1 MKVRNKGKR
10 LGSYLKDYVVFDLET
25 TGINPER
32 DVIIEISAVKVCGH
46 KITGQYSTLV
56 NPGRH
61 IPAGATAV
69 NGITDA
75 MVSEA
80 PDIRTAVAG
89 FMEFIGDGVLVGH
102 NIHTFDTNF
111 VYDAVWETLGREF
124 QNDYVDTLFMAR
136 RCLPQLSHHKLTDL
150 AEHFQ
155 IETKG
160 AHRAL
165 NDCMMNQKCYEEMG
179 KILEQKKKE
188 SGGGEA
194 DGAGAELTCPVCGG
208 ILIKRKGKYGDFYGC
223 EGFPRCRFTQNI
235 SGGSF
240 RR

>member
-10 LGSYLKDYVVFDLET
+10 LSGYLADYVVFDLET

-32 DVIIEISAVKVCGH
+32 DDIIEISAVRVCGH
-46 KITGQYSTLV
+46 EITGEYSTLV

-75 MVSEA
+75 MVADA
-80 PDIRTAVAG
+80 PGIQSAIAG
-89 FMEFIGDGVLVGH
+89 FLEFIGNSVLVGH

-111 VYDAVWETLGREF
+111 AYDAAWESLGKELD
-124 QNDYVDTLFMAR
+124 NDYVDTLFMAR
-136 RCLPQLSHHKLTDL
+136 RCLPELSHHRLTDL
-150 AEHFQ
+150 AEHFK

-165 NDCMMNQKCYEEMG
+165 NDCIMNQKCYEEMG
-179 KILEQKKKE
+179 KILERRKKE
-188 SGGGEA
+188 SGTKGEGE
-194 DGAGAELTCPVCGG
+194 DDKELTCPICGG
-208 ILIKRKGKYGDFYGC
+208 MLIKRKGKFGYFYGC

-235 SGGSF
+235 SSTLS
-240 RR
+240 